1 MSRIYAKDSR
11 SKEVSTGPA
20 TAADP
25 PSSSCISHSLKPSL
39 LLSKTN
45 DFCIFLVFLNALC
58 IIVSILFQNAKQ
70 RWYLPFLAPFLYD
83 FPCYFLNALKAKPP
97 WYIAFAAVCFALV
110 FKTLLDASR
119 AAPKSSPRGCRGIS
133 CPLFGHGWTHCCAFD
148 PPASPEDNDF
158 SSYAGHFFQE
168 LSSTLSLDFL
178 SLFGYM
184 FGLVFAPSTPYQP
197 R

>member
-1 MSRIYAKDSR
+1 MFFVFFSFFERFVYPFFYTF
-11 SKEVSTGPA
+11 SKCQTALVSA
-20 TAADP
+20 
-25 PSSSCISHSLKPSL
+25 
-39 LLSKTN
+39 
-45 DFCIFLVFLNALC
+45 
-58 IIVSILFQNAKQ
+58 
-70 RWYLPFLAPFLYD
+70 FLAPFLYD

-97 WYIAFAAVCFALV
+97 WYIAFAAVFFALV

-168 LSSTLSLDFL
+168 LSSGLSWDSLPLFWTWLD
-178 SLFGYM
+178 SL
-184 FGLVFAPSTPYQP
+184 L
-197 R
+197 RL

>member
-1 MSRIYAKDSR
+1 MS
-11 SKEVSTGPA
+11 V
-20 TAADP
+20 
-25 PSSSCISHSLKPSL
+25 SCI
-39 LLSKTN
+39 
-45 DFCIFLVFLNALC
+45 IFPV
-58 IIVSILFQNAKQ
+58 LFQNAKQ
-70 RWYLPFLAPFLYD
+70 HWYLPCLALFLSH
-83 FPCYFLNALKAKPP
+83 FPCYVLSALKAKPH
-97 WYIAFAAVCFALV
+97 WHMAFAAVFFALV

-133 CPLFGHGWTHCCAFD
+133 CPLFGHGWTHCCACD

-184 FGLVFAPSTPYQP
+184 FGLVFAPSTPHQP